1 MAKFDYEVLSRD
13 GSTLTGRLQ
22 AETEADAIRE
32 LERRGLTT
40 LHIEA
45 VKPRVPRR
53 LTGRRRARPSDVA
66 LALQELSTMLVSGVP
81 AAEAVAAQAN
91 SGHPPDI
98 LAGFSQMAT
107 ALTRGVGFASTLEAS
122 GIPLPAYAIQLAK
135 AGEMTGRL
143 GEALGDAARQME
155 EAEANASE
163 IRNALVYPSVLVG
176 AGTLA
181 VILLF
186 VFVVPKFG
194 RLLERADELPLL
206 AWSVLSLGRWVDGNL
221 VLLSV
226 AGLAVAVGCTAVW
239 RNATIRTKALDA
251 AARAP
256 LLGDWLVEAE
266 IARWASVLAAL
277 AGQRVPL
284 LDALDLANSALRFPS
299 RRQRL
304 VQAARRVREGVALS
318 QALEDGEALTPTGY
332 NLIRVGE
339 RSGELPAMLASLGR
353 LYTEA
358 SRRRIKRLMALVE
371 PMAILIIGSVI
382 GVIILAVVLA
392 ITSANDIAI

>member
-1 MAKFDYEVLSRD
+1 
-13 GSTLTGRLQ
+13 
-22 AETEADAIRE
+22 
-32 LERRGLTT
+32 
-40 LHIEA
+40 
-45 VKPRVPRR
+45 
-53 LTGRRRARPSDVA
+53 
-66 LALQELSTMLVSGVP
+66 MLVSGVP

-221 VLLSV
+221 VLLSM
-226 AGLAVAVGCTAVW
+226 AGLAVAVGCAAVW

>member
-22 AETEADAIRE
+22 ADTEAEAIRE
-32 LERRGLTT
+32 LERRGLLT
-40 LHIEA
+40 LHIEE
-45 VKPRVPRR
+45 VRPRAPRH
-53 LTGRRRARPSDVA
+53 LFGKRRARPSDVA

-91 SGHPPDI
+91 SGHTPDI
-98 LAGFSQMAT
+98 LAGFARMAT
-107 ALTRGVGFASTLEAS
+107 GLTRGVGFASTLEAS
-122 GIPLPAYAIQLAK
+122 GIPLPMYAIQLAK

-143 GEALGDAARQME
+143 GESLGDAARQME
-155 EAEANASE
+155 EAEANAAE
-163 IRNALVYPSVLVG
+163 MRNALVYPCVLVG
-176 AGTLA
+176 AGVLA

-186 VFVVPKFG
+186 VFVVPKFD
-194 RLLERADELPLL
+194 RLLERADDLPLL
-206 AWSVLSLGRWVDGNL
+206 AWAVLSTGQWVEGNL
-221 VLLSV
+221 VLLSI
-226 AGLAVAVGCTAVW
+226 AGLALALGAIGAWRSTA
-239 RNATIRTKALDA
+239 IRARALDA
-251 AARAP
+251 IARAP
-256 LLGDWLVEAE
+256 LVGEWLIEAE

-304 VQAARRVREGVALS
+304 AQAARRVREGVALS

-371 PMAILIIGSVI
+371 PLAILIIGSVI
-382 GVIILAVVLA
+382 GIIILAVVLA